1 MTDAKKEIKVE
12 DLSPRAQ
19 SAVKVKRLMGRGRFK
34 MFQQTLRELAQFD
47 EITDALYKKAVNRS
61 ILFGILTAVVVIGD
75 IIVFFNRADIAR
87 VVGPGSSGKTL
98 AIIAVAVPAILAVV
112 LLVFFIVQI
121 SKVISLGGIDLS
133 NDFRLCLSPFLDELT
148 EDVGANSK
156 MKIDLDLKGLTDE
169 KLISKQKIPPGR
181 FKKVTEYIY
190 KDHWLSMSLDLAD
203 GNVIILDVENDFVKH
218 DRRWTKRSASGKTK
232 FKHKDKWKKLV
243 TVTASVVPKAAGID
257 WDPEKVN
264 AAAREQKLR
273 IAEKKGYKVLR
284 LARKYKFKATDEEP
298 KEAPPPNEIVGL
310 FMQIYGMLAPA
321 EQRSG

>member
-19 SAVKVKRLMGRGRFK
+19 SAVKVKRLMGRGRFT

-61 ILFGILTAVVVIGD
+61 ILFGVLTVVVVIGD
-75 IIVFFNRADIAR
+75 IIAFFNRPGLENLFGASAGKTMALA
-87 VVGPGSSGKTL
+87 VVGVI
-98 AIIAVAVPAILAVV
+98 AIVAVV
-112 LLVFFIVQI
+112 LLVFFIIHI
-121 SKVISLGGIDLS
+121 SKVISLGGIDLA

-169 KLISKQKIPPGR
+169 KLISKEKIPPGR

-273 IAEKKGYKVLR
+273 IAEKKG
-284 LARKYKFKATDEEP
+284 
-298 KEAPPPNEIVGL
+298 
-310 FMQIYGMLAPA
+310 
-321 EQRSG
+321 